1 MNLYVVHLTTI
12 YCGEN
17 DIKLFHTI
25 GEAEENFKAQRAD
38 LLDNVGED
46 GEILDDS
53 LHLFCI
59 DDRDTGWMARLEMKS
74 ITVETQNT

>member
-25 GEAEENFKAQRAD
+25 GEAEENFKSQRAD
-38 LLDNVGED
+38 LLENVSEH
-46 GEILDDS
+46 GEILDDA

-59 DDRDTGWMARLEMKS
+59 DDRETGWMARLEMKS
-74 ITVETQNT
+74 ITVETQNE

>member
-25 GEAEENFKAQRAD
+25 GEAEENFKSQRAD
-38 LLDNVGED
+38 LLDNVGEY
-46 GEILDDS
+46 GEILDDCIT
-53 LHLFCI
+53 LFCI
-59 DDRDTGWMARLEMKS
+59 DDRETGWMARLEIKS